1 MAHTITSMITE
12 QNAHCLLGDLY
23 GRMDATNQNGLHGL
37 LLVVEMVVR
46 DRPKL
51 LKCIGCVEGEECSL
65 ETYLLAQH
73 LCKKELT
80 SRFVAN
86 LWICLLKF
94 SEKCNISAHLEFFRY
109 MYVII
114 YTKHNNIIIYPT

>member
-1 MAHTITSMITE
+1 MLVAHTITSMITE

-23 GRMDATNQNGLHGL
+23 SRMDVTNQNGLHGL

-51 LKCIGCVEGEECSL
+51 LKCISCMEGEECSL

-73 LCKKELT
+73 LCKKELS
-80 SRFVAN
+80 SRFVIN
-86 LWICLLKF
+86 L
-94 SEKCNISAHLEFFRY
+94 
-109 MYVII
+109 
-114 YTKHNNIIIYPT
+114 